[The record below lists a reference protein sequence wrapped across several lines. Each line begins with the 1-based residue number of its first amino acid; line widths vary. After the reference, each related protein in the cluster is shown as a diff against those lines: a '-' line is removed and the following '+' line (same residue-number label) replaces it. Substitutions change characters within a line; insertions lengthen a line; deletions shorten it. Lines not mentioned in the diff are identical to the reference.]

1 MGTHASLL
9 QPEVRARACFLRDE
23 VPAETARTNRSV
35 TDKEEESS
43 NTPGGG
49 ICWHRDVEQREQST
63 FGRLQ
68 ERQLKLRFVHAE
80 LLEHDRTM
88 LYYMALWRPKV
99 IWNEA

>member
-49 ICWHRDVEQREQST
+49 ICWRRDVEQGEQST
-63 FGRLQ
+63 FGKLQ

-80 LLEHDRTM
+80 LC
-88 LYYMALWRPKV
+88 
-99 IWNEA
+99 WNTTEQCSITWHYGGLK